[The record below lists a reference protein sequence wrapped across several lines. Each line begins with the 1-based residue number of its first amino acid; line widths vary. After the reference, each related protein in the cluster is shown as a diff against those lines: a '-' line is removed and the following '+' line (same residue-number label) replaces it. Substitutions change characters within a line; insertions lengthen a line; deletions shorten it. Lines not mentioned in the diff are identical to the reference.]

1 MLVNGNEIE
10 ILAPAGNFE
19 NLKTAILS
27 GADSVYFGLGNFNA
41 RRNAKNFS
49 TFEEVKEAVDFCHL
63 RGKKAHVT
71 LNTLVYDNEIEKL
84 IEEVEMINKAGF
96 DAIIVQDLG
105 VINILK
111 QISHVPL
118 HASTQLSVHNVS
130 DAKKL
135 KEMGF
140 DRVVLSRELSLME
153 IQRILDEV
161 DIEVEIFMHGALC
174 MSVSGQCYF
183 SSALGE
189 RSGNRGLC
197 AGVCRLPF
205 YVNDKNRYNLSL
217 KDACYID
224 YIDTFAKMGIAS
236 LKIEGRMKSNEY
248 VKSVVCAVK
257 DKVEKG
263 YYNKKQLENV
273 FSRSGFTDG
282 YITGKRNDMFGIR
295 SEEDKSYTKQISEEI
310 KNMDIEE
317 EKVKVNVTY
326 DFSLG
331 EKAYVKVTDK
341 EGVSVEQF
349 GPIIEQAKNKPTLKE
364 NIEKNLSKFGDSIYF
379 VDKMDGNTDDN
390 IFIPVSAINEMR
402 RNAIKEMDSIRL
414 NRFKTYD
421 IDTLKKINKKDIVRE
436 HKNIAVLS
444 NINLLTNKVLNYFDI
459 IFVPLFQVKNI
470 SKDVIEK
477 YSEKLGVE
485 IPRIYFDREDNI
497 ELMLDTAKEIGIN
510 KALSHTIGKIYLAD
524 EKGFDVYSGFGSNI
538 TNSYSV
544 DILEK
549 NINNLKNITLSFEN
563 TVNNINKIKT
573 NTPLSVIVY
582 GYLPLMTVR
591 NCPVNEEVGCKNC
604 NKNKSLTDRMG
615 KKFKVKCNGQTSE
628 IFNTYPVCIFDKL
641 DKLKDNIDRV
651 FLFTNENSKEVDI
664 VIDKYLRK
672 ERLAESTKGC
682 YFRKLL

>member
-19 NLKTAILS
+19 NLKTAVLS

-140 DRVVLSRELSLME
+140 DRVVLSRELSLVE

-161 DIEVEIFMHGALC
+161 DVEVEIFMHGALC

-331 EKAYVKVTDK
+331 EKAYVKVTDE

-364 NIEKNLSKFGDSIYF
+364 NIEKNLSKFGESIYF
-379 VDKMDGNTDDN
+379 LDKIDGNIDDN
-390 IFIPVSAINEMR
+390 IFIPVSAINEIR
-402 RNAIKEMDSIRL
+402 RNAIRQMDTTRL

-459 IFVPLFQVKNI
+459 VFVPLFQVKNI

-477 YSEKLGVE
+477 YSKKLGVE

-497 ELMLDTAKEIGIN
+497 ESMLDTVEEIGIN

-664 VIDKYLRK
+664 VIDKYLKK

>member
-1 MLVNGNEIE
+1 
-10 ILAPAGNFE
+10 
-19 NLKTAILS
+19 
-27 GADSVYFGLGNFNA
+27 
-41 RRNAKNFS
+41 
-49 TFEEVKEAVDFCHL
+49 
-63 RGKKAHVT
+63 
-71 LNTLVYDNEIEKL
+71 
-84 IEEVEMINKAGF
+84 
-96 DAIIVQDLG
+96 
-105 VINILK
+105 
-111 QISHVPL
+111 
-118 HASTQLSVHNVS
+118 
-130 DAKKL
+130 
-135 KEMGF
+135 MGF

-341 EGVSVEQF
+341 EGGSVEQF

-459 IFVPLFQVKNI
+459 IFVPLFQVRNI

-615 KKFKVKCNGQTSE
+615 KKFKVKCKGQTSE

>member
-19 NLKTAILS
+19 NLKTAVLS

-140 DRVVLSRELSLME
+140 DRVVLSRELSLVE

-161 DIEVEIFMHGALC
+161 DVEVEIFMHGALC

-257 DKVEKG
+257 DKVEKR

-331 EKAYVKVTDK
+331 EKAYVKVTDE

-364 NIEKNLSKFGDSIYF
+364 NIEKNLSKFGESIYY

-390 IFIPVSAINEMR
+390 IFIPVSAINEIR
-402 RNAIKEMDSIRL
+402 RNAIRQMDTIRL

-421 IDTLKKINKKDIVRE
+421 IDTLTKINKKDIVRE

-477 YSEKLGVE
+477 YSKKLGVE

-497 ELMLDTAKEIGIN
+497 ESMLDTVEEIGIN

-563 TVNNINKIKT
+563 TINNINKIKT

-664 VIDKYLRK
+664 VIDKYLKK

>member
-664 VIDKYLRK
+664 IIDKYLRK

>member
-19 NLKTAILS
+19 NLKTAVLS

-140 DRVVLSRELSLME
+140 DRVVLSRELSLVE

-161 DIEVEIFMHGALC
+161 DVEVEIFMHGALC

-331 EKAYVKVTDK
+331 EKAYVKVTDE

-364 NIEKNLSKFGDSIYF
+364 NIEKNLSKFGESIYY

-421 IDTLKKINKKDIVRE
+421 IDTLTKINKKDIVRE

-497 ELMLDTAKEIGIN
+497 ESMLDTVEEIGIN

-538 TNSYSV
+538 TNSYSI

-664 VIDKYLRK
+664 VIDKYLKK

>member
-140 DRVVLSRELSLME
+140 DRVVLSRELSLVE

-615 KKFKVKCNGQTSE
+615 KNFKVKCNGQTSE

>member
-140 DRVVLSRELSLME
+140 DRVVLSRELSLVE

-161 DIEVEIFMHGALC
+161 DVEVEIFMHGALC

-664 VIDKYLRK
+664 IIDKYLRK

>member
-19 NLKTAILS
+19 NLKTAVLS
-27 GADSVYFGLGNFNA
+27 GADSVYLGLGNFNA

-140 DRVVLSRELSLME
+140 DRVVLSRELSLVE

-257 DKVEKG
+257 DEVEKG
-263 YYNKKQLENV
+263 YYNKRQLESV

-331 EKAYVKVTDK
+331 EKAYVKVTDE

-364 NIEKNLSKFGDSIYF
+364 NIEKNLSKFGESIYY

-421 IDTLKKINKKDIVRE
+421 IDTLTKINKKDIVRE

-497 ELMLDTAKEIGIN
+497 ESMLDTVEEIGIN

-538 TNSYSV
+538 TNSYSI

-664 VIDKYLRK
+664 VIDKYLKK

>member
-19 NLKTAILS
+19 NLKTAVLI

-49 TFEEVKEAVDFCHL
+49 TFKEVKEAVDFCHL

-71 LNTLVYDNEIEKL
+71 LNTLVYDSEVEKL

-140 DRVVLSRELSLME
+140 DRVVLSRELSLVE

-282 YITGKRNDMFGIR
+282 YITGKRKDMFGIR

-326 DFSLG
+326 DCSLG
-331 EKAYVKVTDK
+331 EKAYVKVTDE

-349 GPIIEQAKNKPTLKE
+349 GPVIEQAKNKPTLKE
-364 NIEKNLSKFGDSIYF
+364 NIEKNLSKFGESIYS
-379 VDKMDGNTDDN
+379 VDKIDGNTDDN

-402 RNAIKEMDSIRL
+402 RNAIKEIDSIRL
-414 NRFKTYD
+414 NRFRTYD

-444 NINLLTNKVLNYFDI
+444 SINLLTNKVLNYFDI
-459 IFVPLFQVKNI
+459 VFVPLFQIKNI

-497 ELMLDTAKEIGIN
+497 ESMLDTVEEIGIN
-510 KALSHTIGKIYLAD
+510 KALSHTIGKLYLAD
-524 EKGFDVYSGFGSNI
+524 ERGFDVYSGFGSNI

-549 NINNLKNITLSFEN
+549 NITNLKNITLSFEN

-591 NCPVNEEVGCKNC
+591 NCPVNEEVGCKSC

-651 FLFTNENSKEVDI
+651 FLFTNENSKEIDI
-664 VIDKYLRK
+664 VIDKYLKK

>member
-140 DRVVLSRELSLME
+140 DRVVLSRELSLVE

-310 KNMDIEE
+310 KKMDIEE

-459 IFVPLFQVKNI
+459 IFVPLFQVRNI

-664 VIDKYLRK
+664 IIDKYLRK

>member
-140 DRVVLSRELSLME
+140 DRVVLSRELSLVE

-282 YITGKRNDMFGIR
+282 YITGKRKDMFGIR

-331 EKAYVKVTDK
+331 EKAYVKVTNK

-379 VDKMDGNTDDN
+379 VDKMDGTTDDN

-497 ELMLDTAKEIGIN
+497 ESMLDTVKKIGIN
-510 KALSHTIGKIYLAD
+510 KVLSHTIGKIYLAD

>member
-19 NLKTAILS
+19 NLKTAVLS

-71 LNTLVYDNEIEKL
+71 LNTLVYDSEIEKL
-84 IEEVEMINKAGF
+84 IEEIEIINKAGF

-140 DRVVLSRELSLME
+140 DRVVLSRELSLLE

-257 DKVEKG
+257 DEVEKG
-263 YYNKKQLENV
+263 YYNKRQLESV

-331 EKAYVKVTDK
+331 EKAYVKVTDE

-364 NIEKNLSKFGDSIYF
+364 NIEKNLSKFGESIYY

-402 RNAIKEMDSIRL
+402 RNAIKEMDSRRL
-414 NRFKTYD
+414 TRFKTYD
-421 IDTLKKINKKDIVRE
+421 IDTLTKINKKDIVRE

-497 ELMLDTAKEIGIN
+497 ESMLDTVEEIGIN

-538 TNSYSV
+538 TNSYSI

-664 VIDKYLRK
+664 IIDKYLRK

>member
-140 DRVVLSRELSLME
+140 DRVVLSRELSLVE

-263 YYNKKQLENV
+263 YYKKKQLENV

-331 EKAYVKVTDK
+331 EKAYVKVTDE

-364 NIEKNLSKFGDSIYF
+364 NIEKNLSKFGESIYF
-379 VDKMDGNTDDN
+379 VDKMNGNTDYN

-497 ELMLDTAKEIGIN
+497 ELMLDTIEEIGIN

>member
-19 NLKTAILS
+19 NLKTAVLS

-140 DRVVLSRELSLME
+140 DRVVLSRELSLVE

-161 DIEVEIFMHGALC
+161 DVEVEIFMHGALC

-257 DKVEKG
+257 DEVEKG
-263 YYNKKQLENV
+263 YYNKRQLESV

-331 EKAYVKVTDK
+331 EKAYVKVTDE

-364 NIEKNLSKFGDSIYF
+364 NIEKNLSKFGESIYY

-421 IDTLKKINKKDIVRE
+421 IDTLTKINKKDIVRE

-497 ELMLDTAKEIGIN
+497 ESMLDTVEEIGIN
-510 KALSHTIGKIYLAD
+510 KVLSHTIGKLYLAD
-524 EKGFDVYSGFGSNI
+524 EKGVDVYSGFGSNI

-544 DILEK
+544 DTLEK
-549 NINNLKNITLSFEN
+549 NITNLKNITLSFEN

-615 KKFKVKCNGQTSE
+615 KNFKVKCNGQTSE

-651 FLFTNENSKEVDI
+651 FLFTNENSKEIDV
-664 VIDKYLRK
+664 VIDKYLKK

>member
-19 NLKTAILS
+19 NLKTAVLS

-71 LNTLVYDNEIEKL
+71 LNTLVYDSEIEKL
-84 IEEVEMINKAGF
+84 IEEIEIINKAGF

-135 KEMGF
+135 KDMGF
-140 DRVVLSRELSLME
+140 DRVVLSRELSLLE

-257 DKVEKG
+257 DEVEKG
-263 YYNKKQLENV
+263 YYNKRQLESV

-295 SEEDKSYTKQISEEI
+295 SEEDKSYTKKISEEI
-310 KNMDIEE
+310 KNMEIEE

-331 EKAYVKVTDK
+331 KKAYIKLTDE
-341 EGVSVEQF
+341 EGREVEVL
-349 GPIIEQAKNKPTLKE
+349 GNIVDQAKNKPTLKE
-364 NIEKNLSKFGDSIYF
+364 NIEKNLSKFGASIYSLNEINGNVDSDIF
-379 VDKMDGNTDDN
+379 V
-390 IFIPVSAINEMR
+390 PVSSVNEMR
-402 RNAIKEMDSIRL
+402 RKAVKEMDNIRL
-414 NRFKTYD
+414 NMFNTYD
-421 IDTLKKINKKDIVRE
+421 IGKLSKINKKEVINE
-436 HKNIAVLS
+436 HKNIAVLYDA
-444 NINLLTNKVLNYFDI
+444 NLLNNKILDFFDDIFIPLFDI
-459 IFVPLFQVKNI
+459 EKIPKE
-470 SKDVIEK
+470 VIDK
-477 YSEKLGVE
+477 YSEKFGVE
-485 IPRIYFDREDNI
+485 IPRIYFDREDKI
-497 ELMLDTAKEIGIN
+497 ENMLDNAKEKGIN
-510 KALSHTIGKIYLAD
+510 KVLAHTIGKLD
-524 EKGFDVYSGFGSNI
+524 LDDKKGFEVYSGFGSNI

-549 NINNLKNITLSFEN
+549 NITNLKNITLSFEN
-563 TVNNINKIKT
+563 TLHNINKIKT
-573 NTPLSVIVY
+573 NTPLSIVVY

-591 NCPVNEEVGCKNC
+591 NCPVKEEIGCKNC

-651 FLFTNENSKEVDI
+651 FLFTNENNKQI
-664 VIDKYLRK
+664 NTIINKYLK
-672 ERLAESTKGC
+672 SERIDESTKGC

>member
-19 NLKTAILS
+19 NLKTAVLS

-140 DRVVLSRELSLME
+140 DRVVLSRELSLVE

-282 YITGKRNDMFGIR
+282 YITGKRKDMFGIR

-310 KNMDIEE
+310 KNMNIEE
-317 EKVKVNVTY
+317 EKVKVNVAY

-331 EKAYVKVTDK
+331 KKAYVKVTDE

-349 GPIIEQAKNKPTLKE
+349 GPMIEQAKNKPTLKE
-364 NIEKNLSKFGDSIYF
+364 NIEKNLSKFGESIYY

-421 IDTLKKINKKDIVRE
+421 IDTLTKINKKDIVRE

-477 YSEKLGVE
+477 YSKKLGVE

-497 ELMLDTAKEIGIN
+497 ESMLDTVEEIGIN
-510 KALSHTIGKIYLAD
+510 KALSHTTGKIYLAD
-524 EKGFDVYSGFGSNI
+524 KKGFDVYSGFGSNI

-651 FLFTNENSKEVDI
+651 FLFTNENSKEIDV
-664 VIDKYLRK
+664 VIDKYLKK

>member
-19 NLKTAILS
+19 NLKTAVLS
-27 GADSVYFGLGNFNA
+27 GADSVYLGLGNFNA

-140 DRVVLSRELSLME
+140 DRVVLSRELSLVE

-317 EKVKVNVTY
+317 EKVKVNVAY

-331 EKAYVKVTDK
+331 KKAYVKVTDE

-364 NIEKNLSKFGDSIYF
+364 NIEKNLSKFGESIYY

-390 IFIPVSAINEMR
+390 IFIPVSAINEIR
-402 RNAIKEMDSIRL
+402 RNAIRQMDTIRL

-477 YSEKLGVE
+477 YSKKLGVE

-497 ELMLDTAKEIGIN
+497 ESMLDTVEEIGIN
-510 KALSHTIGKIYLAD
+510 KALSHTIGKLYLAD

-549 NINNLKNITLSFEN
+549 NITNLKNITLSFEN

-591 NCPVNEEVGCKNC
+591 NCPVNEEIGCKNC

-615 KKFKVKCNGQTSE
+615 KNFKVKCNGQTSE